1 MKKIEFIPGYY
12 EWHLL
17 IDGQLVWVEHDG
29 DIDTLYESNNDYQQY
44 FNGQILAS
52 DLEALVED
60 QVVDYIR
67 YHALHDFRNH
77 DEKPSGFDFT
87 EEMADTL
94 YSLTDEEWNEV
105 SRVIYNAW
113 AYHYGVRDR
122 RFKYDGLE
130 FEAVGNI
137 LGGYKVKCNKVL
149 DFTNK
154 PTDRKFN
161 NTEFYKVAKKN
172 HCSCDVYR
180 IMGDYD
186 NFYMLCSD
194 KFRQVKIDED
204 FKSCDSY
211 AHWYN

>member
-17 IDGQLVWVEHDG
+17 IDGQLVWVELDG
-29 DIDTLYESNNDYQQY
+29 DIDTIYENDNGYQQY

-52 DLEALVED
+52 DLEA
-60 QVVDYIR
+60 VVDGLVNYIR
-67 YHALHDFRNH
+67 YNALHDFRHH

-94 YSLTDEEWNEV
+94 YSLTDEEWDEV

-122 RFKYDGLE
+122 RFKYGDLT

-137 LGGYKVKCNKVL
+137 KGGYKVKCDKVL

-154 PTDRKFN
+154 PTDRKFDN
-161 NTEFYKVAKKN
+161 KDFYKVAKKN
-172 HCSCDVYR
+172 HCSVDVYR
-180 IMGDYD
+180 IIGDYD

-211 AHWYN
+211 THWYN